1 MGVDNVIEAYHI
13 VTRYL
18 LVVSFTHHAHD
29 SYHIC
34 PNSFR
39 IGIHQLTLTLKM
51 FECRYHECISSF
63 TIKSG
68 AVHIT
73 YPVSMVSFFLP
84 YLPQCKQCGNIYNSI
99 AALQFPWPLS
109 NGCIS
114 SYWNLHASLK
124 CVLQKLY
131 EVCC

>member
-73 YPVSMVSFFLP
+73 YPVFMVSFFLP
-84 YLPQCKQCGNIYNSI
+84 SLPQCKQCGNIIPLQPYNFHGH
-99 AALQFPWPLS
+99 FPMVAYHLIEIYMPL
-109 NGCIS
+109 
-114 SYWNLHASLK
+114 
-124 CVLQKLY
+124 
-131 EVCC
+131 